1 MISIERRLEQPR
13 WLSVAVPIASIGV
26 SFLVMAA
33 VLGATGHDP
42 LETYR
47 RLFDAAFLGSAG
59 WTDTLV
65 SPLVSATPL
74 MFTGLAAAVAFR
86 MQLFNIGA
94 EGQLY
99 LGAIGGAGAA
109 IWLGPHHATVLTIL
123 AMCVC
128 GAAAGSLWALI
139 PGVLKAFGRTNE
151 IITSLMLNYVAGQL
165 LTYLIFDSPSPWRDL
180 STVQTRSFPQAIPLQ
195 PGQFW
200 PSHPRPFGVVLPFG
214 FLLALG
220 IAAVLAFLFR
230 STRFGFEMN
239 VIGDSQRAARYAGMR
254 TRRKILAV
262 MAISG
267 GVAGLGGASQV
278 GDFAHEL
285 DASPQGLQGSNYGY
299 TGIVVA
305 ALGRYNPFAVCLV
318 AVLIGGL
325 QKAGTSLAGAD
336 FPSGLVGVMQGII
349 LFCALGGELLI
360 RYRIRTS
367 GRTRPIAEDVPAAD
381 PERAP

>member
-1 MISIERRLEQPR
+1 VIKVERRLAQPR
-13 WLSVAVPIASIGV
+13 WLTVAVPVGSIAF

-33 VLGATGHDP
+33 VLGATGHNP
-42 LETYR
+42 LHTYH
-47 RLFDAAFLGSAG
+47 RLFDAAFVGSAA
-59 WTDTLV
+59 WTDTLK
-65 SPLVSATPL
+65 SATPL

-99 LGAIGGAGAA
+99 IGAIGASGIA
-109 IWLGPHHATVLTIL
+109 IWLGPDHATVLSIL

-151 IITSLMLNYVAGQL
+151 IITSLMLNYAAGLL
-165 LTYLIFDSPSPWRDL
+165 LTYLIFDSASPWRDI
-180 STVQTRSFPQAIPLQ
+180 STVQTRSFPQSIPLR
-195 PGQFW
+195 PSQFW
-200 PSHPRPFGVVLPFG
+200 PTLSPLDIVVPFG

-220 IAAVLAFLFR
+220 VGAALFVLFR
-230 STRFGFEMN
+230 WTRFGFEMN
-239 VIGDSQRAARYAGMR
+239 VIGDSQRAARYSGMR

-267 GVAGLGGASQV
+267 GLAGLGAASQI
-278 GDFAHEL
+278 GDFTHEL
-285 DASPQGLQGSNYGY
+285 DASPQGLQGAAFGY

-305 ALGRYNPFAVCLV
+305 ALGRYNPLAVCLV
-318 AVLIGGL
+318 GVLIGGL
-325 QKAGTSLAGAD
+325 QNAGLFLQGAD
-336 FPSGLVGVMQGII
+336 FPAGLVGVMQGII

-360 RYRIRTS
+360 RYRLRLG
-367 GRTRPIAEDVPAAD
+367 GRARAAVEATPTAEPTT
-381 PERAP
+381 

>member
-1 MISIERRLEQPR
+1 MIKIERRLEQPR
-13 WLSVAVPIASIGV
+13 WLTFAVPVASVGV
-26 SFLVMAA
+26 SFLVIAA

-42 LETYR
+42 IHTYR
-47 RLFDAAFLGSAG
+47 RLFDAAFVGSAA

-65 SPLVSATPL
+65 SATPL
-74 MFTGLAAAVAFR
+74 LFTGLAAAVAFR

-99 LGAIGGAGAA
+99 LGAIGGAGIA
-109 IWLGPHHATVLTIL
+109 IWLGPHHATALSIL

-128 GAAAGSLWALI
+128 GGAAGALWGLI

-165 LTYLIFDSPSPWRDL
+165 LTYLIFDSASPWRDV
-180 STVQTRSFPQAIPLQ
+180 STVQTRSFPQSVALQ
-195 PGQFW
+195 PSQFW
-200 PSHPRPFGVVLPFG
+200 PSLSPFSIVLPLG
-214 FLLALG
+214 FLLAVG
-220 IAAVLAFLFR
+220 IGTGLYVLFR
-230 STRFGFEMN
+230 ATRFGFEMN
-239 VIGDSQRAARYAGMR
+239 VIGDSQRAARYSGMR

-278 GDFAHEL
+278 GDFSHVL
-285 DASPQGLQGSNYGY
+285 DASPQGLQGANYGY

-318 AVLIGGL
+318 GVLLGGL
-325 QKAGTSLAGAD
+325 QNAGLFLQGVD
-336 FPSGLVGVMQGII
+336 FPTGLVGVMQGII
-349 LFCALGGELLI
+349 LFSALGGELLI
-360 RYRIRTS
+360 RYRVRL
-367 GRTRPIAEDVPAAD
+367 RRRLPAAVEAAPS
-381 PERAP
+381 PEPSP